1 MTPLVARESTG
12 QGGMIDGNGPRGAG
26 NTAEGLTAPIR
37 ADRTGGLMPIVSNP
51 TPRRTTIRKIAG
63 RWLAAC
69 PCGFTWHTRWHRLAL
84 LMAVNHR
91 HRGSC

>member
-1 MTPLVARESTG
+1 
-12 QGGMIDGNGPRGAG
+12 
-26 NTAEGLTAPIR
+26 
-37 ADRTGGLMPIVSNP
+37 MPIVSNP

>member
-1 MTPLVARESTG
+1 MTPLVARGSTG

-26 NTAEGLTAPIR
+26 NTAEGLTAPIH
-37 ADRTGGLMPIVSNP
+37 P
-51 TPRRTTIRKIAG
+51 TPRRTTIRKIAS